1 MYFKL
6 ITPYL
11 QSPISLLLYKP
22 TLQTYFFTKP
32 YFFTTPFCFISSMS
46 QWHLHMF
53 HVYSPSCNHLIKVVD
68 RVLFS
73 SWLFCG
79 ESDGVFLFLPPVF
92 ISGCTISQ
100 QGPLVGTARELSG
113 PPSFSR
119 AALWENV
126 LLLLLLLSCPT
137 LCDPIDGSPP
147 GSAVPGILQARTLE
161 WVAISFSNA

>member
-1 MYFKL
+1 
-6 ITPYL
+6 
-11 QSPISLLLYKP
+11 
-22 TLQTYFFTKP
+22 
-32 YFFTTPFCFISSMS
+32 MS

-53 HVYSPSCNHLIKVVD
+53 HVYSPSCNHLIKFVD

-113 PPSFSR
+113 PPSFSLSSPVR
-119 AALWENV
+119 KCTAAAAAAKLSDSVQPHRWQPTRLPYPWDSPGKNTGV
-126 LLLLLLLSCPT
+126 GCHFLLQCIKVKSESEVTQSCLT
-137 LCDPIDGSPP
+137 LRDPMDCSLP
-147 GSAVPGILQARTLE
+147 GSSVHGI
-161 WVAISFSNA
+161 F